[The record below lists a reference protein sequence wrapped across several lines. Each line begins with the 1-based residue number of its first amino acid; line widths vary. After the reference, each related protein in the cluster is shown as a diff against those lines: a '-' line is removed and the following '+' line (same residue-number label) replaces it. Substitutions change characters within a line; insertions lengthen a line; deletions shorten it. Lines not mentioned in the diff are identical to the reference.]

1 MQNYR
6 SIRAVAILTA
16 IAAISACHDSSSSSG
31 SSSPATESTT
41 STAATP
47 PAPLPRVLQCA
58 EAERLPASLLTA
70 DALEKVTNA
79 LPNIYDTDHYQQDS
93 QEIDTTSFDVS
104 IALPERCPGDRF
116 PVVIHSHGYGGEV
129 SNKLDENGTVEATKF
144 FPQILELFQ
153 TLPHHGYVAVSF
165 DQRGHGESQPD
176 NGGGLSRV
184 MDPQAETQ
192 DAIRLLDWLAENA
205 DRFHIYRED
214 NGVANDFRVGL
225 LGYSYGG
232 GWQFPIALLDK
243 RIDTIVPSGTWHSLI
258 NSLMPGDAV
267 KLSFNGLLCLFADG
281 TDGPHDPG
289 VTNTEAVAQMCNLIG
304 YKSPQANLV
313 RTKEDLMGAIEV
325 LGFDAD
331 TVLQMFNRQVRHFQD
346 QNGVGPWCDTDRPG
360 CTDQST
366 FVARSVPT
374 LLLQGNRD
382 VMFNMT
388 EAYWNYQFFNSIR
401 DDNTKVAVLTSEGGH
416 MNPLDHLFEGSAD
429 CGGLVGTEV
438 VKAWFDYHL
447 KGETTST
454 LDAVPNVCISV
465 ADTESAHTA
474 QSQGMLFNYFPVGSQ
489 PEANGGVVVR
499 LGSGETSVGMSQ
511 ASYQNAEFL
520 EVFTVPQDA
529 GDNYVL
535 AGIPTIDA
543 LTIKNTDDQNPI
555 KAVAFIGVGIQRDG
569 SNILVDAEVTGL
581 VQNPDP
587 NVPYTSNP
595 NVGND
600 KFLLPGV
607 GERLKP
613 GDKVGLF
620 FYQRHVQF
628 SAVINGASASGV
640 TTLLQTAGG
649 TQFPDPIASAFNEE
663 DSALN
668 LPNPHTVTVSGVE
681 LPVFDLRKLPAGTL
695 SLGPEPQPIAPSVP
709 F

>member
-1 MQNYR
+1 MQNFR
-6 SIRAVAILTA
+6 SIRMVAIFIAVTA
-16 IAAISACHDSSSSSG
+16 VSACNDSSSSS
-31 SSSPATESTT
+31 PAVAVATETNTT
-41 STAATP
+41 ETITAP
-47 PAPLPRVLQCA
+47 EPLPPVLQCA
-58 EAERLPASLLTA
+58 KAERLPPTLLTA

-79 LPNIYDTDHYQQDS
+79 LPNVYDTDNYRQDNL
-93 QEIDTTSFDVS
+93 EIATTSFDVS
-104 IALPERCPGDRF
+104 VALPERCPGDRF

-129 SNKLDENGTVEATKF
+129 SNKLDENGTVEETRF

-153 TLPHHGYVAVSF
+153 TLPRHGYVAVSF

-176 NGGGLSRV
+176 NGGGLARV

-205 DRFHIYRED
+205 DRFYIHRED
-214 NGVANDFRVGL
+214 SGIANDFRVGL
-225 LGYSYGG
+225 IGYSYGG
-232 GWQFPIALLDK
+232 GWQFPLALLDK

-258 NSLMPGDAV
+258 NSLLPGDAV

-281 TDGPHDPG
+281 TDGPQDPG
-289 VTNTEAVAQMCNLIG
+289 VTNTEAVTQMCNQIG
-304 YKSPQANLV
+304 YKSPQANLF
-313 RTKEDLMGAIEV
+313 RTKEDLMRPLVAM
-325 LGFDAD
+325 GFDED

-346 QNGVGPWCDTDRPG
+346 KNGVGPWCETDRPG

-366 FVARSVPT
+366 FVARSIPT
-374 LLLQGNRD
+374 LILQGNRD
-382 VMFNMT
+382 VLFHMT
-388 EAYWNYQFFNSIR
+388 EAYWNYQFFNSIK
-401 DDNTKVAVLTSEGGH
+401 DSNTKVAVLTNEGGH

-438 VKAWFDYHL
+438 VKAWFDFYL
-447 KGETTST
+447 KGETAST
-454 LDAVPNVCISV
+454 PDTVPNVCISV
-465 ADTESAHTA
+465 SDTESAHTA
-474 QSQGMLFNYFPVGSQ
+474 RSQGLLLNYFPAGSQ
-489 PEANGGVVVR
+489 AADKGGIPVR
-499 LGSGETSVGMSQ
+499 LESGEVTVGQSQ
-511 ASYQNAEFL
+511 ASYQNAEFVEL
-520 EVFTVPQDA
+520 YTVPATA
-529 GDNYVL
+529 GDNLIL
-535 AGIPTIDA
+535 AGIPSIDSI
-543 LTIKNTDDQNPI
+543 TVTNGIPNNPI

-569 SNILVDAEVTGL
+569 KNILVDAEVTGL
-581 VQNPDP
+581 VENPDQA
-587 NVPYTSNP
+587 VPYTSNP

-628 SAVINGASASGV
+628 SAIINGASASGA

-649 TQFPDPIASAFNEE
+649 TNFPDPIASAFNEE

-668 LPNPHTVTVSGVE
+668 PPNPYSVSISGVE
-681 LPVFDLRKLPAGTL
+681 LPIFDLRLLPATAL
-695 SLGPEPQPIAPSVP
+695 SLGPEPEVADSPLP